1 MTKKIILI
9 IIFITATF
17 FRFWQ
22 LTKYPVSLS
31 MDETA
36 IGWNAYS
43 ILKTGHDE
51 WGEFLPLAFQ
61 SAGDYKPPV
70 NVYLTVPSI
79 LIFGFNEFAI
89 RFPSALLGSLTPI
102 FLVLL
107 LLKLKIKPSATYL
120 TGFWLAVLPW
130 HIHFS
135 RASFEAIT
143 ALFLVIVGIYYYF
156 SWIEK
161 PKLSKI
167 ILWISS
173 FSLSVWAYH
182 AERLFVPLLVLGLI
196 FITRHQIK
204 ISKIKSQIIIG
215 SIILSVFA
223 IPFIKLTFFT
233 PVIMTRAAVT
243 SILRDPSLNAILH
256 HHNYIETKQLIFD
269 NDFYL
274 IFRHWLG
281 KYLNYFNFEFIF
293 WDGLELT
300 KPGYPGSGLLYFID
314 LPLLFLGLFHLIQK
328 KDNRLKKIILLLFLL
343 GPLPAS
349 FTMNEQHP
357 LRSLVW
363 IPAFA
368 LIMALAYEKIL
379 TFKKKKIILPIYFL
393 ILLINIFYFI
403 DIYKYQSPKHF
414 SEYRQYG
421 YKEIAQYA
429 CENQDKYEEI
439 IISDTFGSDGPL
451 NTGLPYL
458 YVLFYCQSDPKKFM
472 ETKSIDKFSFHR
484 ITWRVDS
491 TKPNRLLIASP
502 WDFLDADIP
511 ENQIVKKINFLNDKP
526 GFLFVSTK
534 NENQK

>member
-1 MTKKIILI
+1 MKNKIILT
-9 IIFITATF
+9 IIFTIAVF

-22 LTKYPVSLS
+22 LTQYPVSLS
-31 MDETA
+31 MDEVA
-36 IGWNAYS
+36 IGWNANS

-70 NVYLTVPSI
+70 NIYLTVPSI
-79 LIFGFNEFAI
+79 ALFGFNEFAV
-89 RFPSALLGSLTPI
+89 RFPSALIGSLTPI

-107 LLKLKIKPSATYL
+107 LLKLKVKPTAAYL
-120 TGFWLAVLPW
+120 TGLWLAVLPW

-143 ALFLVIVGIYYYF
+143 ALFFLIAGTYYYL
-156 SWIEK
+156 SWVEK

-167 ILWISS
+167 LLWITF

-182 AERLFVPLLVLGLI
+182 AERLFVPILVLGLI
-196 FITRHQIK
+196 FITHRQINF
-204 ISKIKSQIIIG
+204 SKVKSQIIIG
-215 SIILSVFA
+215 LIVLSIFA
-223 IPFIKLTFFT
+223 LPFIKLTFFT
-233 PVIMTRAAVT
+233 PAIMTRAAVT
-243 SILRDPSLNAILH
+243 SILRDPSLNTILH
-256 HHNYIETKQLIFD
+256 HGTYLNTKQLIFD
-269 NDFYL
+269 NDIYL

-293 WDGLELT
+293 WNGLQLT

-314 LPLLFLGLFHLIQK
+314 LPLIALGVFHLIRK
-328 KDNRLKKIILLLFLL
+328 KDTYLKKIVLFLFLL

-357 LRSLVW
+357 LRALVW

-368 LIMALAYEKIL
+368 LIMANGYEKLL
-379 TFKKKKIILPIYFL
+379 TLKNKKILFPLYFFILI
-393 ILLINIFYFI
+393 INIFYFV
-403 DIYKYQSPKHF
+403 DIYKYQFPKHF
-414 SEYRQYG
+414 SEYWQYG
-421 YKEIAQYA
+421 YKEIAQYS
-429 CENQDKYEEI
+429 CKNINKYNEI
-439 IISDTFGSDGPL
+439 IISETFGSDGPL

-458 YVLFYCQSDPKKFM
+458 YVLFYCQADPKNFM

-491 TKPNRLLIASP
+491 AKPNRLLIAAP
-502 WDFLDADIP
+502 WDFLDTDIP
-511 ENQIVKKINFLNDKP
+511 ENQIIKKINFLNGKP
-526 GFLFVSTK
+526 AFLFVATK
-534 NENQK
+534 NE